1 VTKNDQ
7 LVAEIVRDYRAAA
20 ISEKE
25 RALLD
30 FAVKMTREPWASTE
44 ADITELRDA
53 GWSDSVIL
61 DLTQVVAYFNF
72 VNRLASSLGV
82 NLEGS

>member
-1 VTKNDQ
+1 MTKNDQ